1 MNRMIPIAPISDVTH
16 DISRSPLDAVVHEA
30 GRKLLSLRMTRIVA
44 QYADEV
50 DAQNIA
56 ADLDA
61 LCSII
66 DPVIKAIGE
75 YAADH
80 LSIGADVVKTHFTD
94 QLRDTLEGNAAWVV
108 LEAGAKLVRE
118 RHEDAFYTSREFVP

>member
-1 MNRMIPIAPISDVTH
+1 MNRPLPIAKLSDVTH

-30 GRKLLSLRMTRIVA
+30 GSKLLSLRMTRIVA

-61 LCSII
+61 LCRIFDDAI
-66 DPVIKAIGE
+66 RKIGE
-75 YAADH
+75 YADYH
-80 LSIGADVVKTHFTD
+80 LSMGGDVVKEHFTD
-94 QLRDTLEGNAAWVV
+94 QCLNTLDGNAIFHV